1 MASALYKDWLTEEKL
16 EVLKGW
22 ARNGLTNEEMAEN
35 IGISRQTFQKWLKK
49 YSEMAEAV
57 KLSKEEADLRVENA
71 TFKRALG
78 YTAKIQKFIKVKKV
92 EYKDGKRIS
101 ETEELVPIEEEVH
114 VPADVKAQIFWLQ
127 HRKTEAWG
135 KAAEEVENPDG
146 ENPVV
151 EIPGVVEEVSLPDKE
166 AHGNE

>member
-1 MASALYKDWLTEEKL
+1 MISIAGTLYKQWLEPEKL

-22 ARNGLTNEEMAEN
+22 ARNGLTNEEIAQN

-49 YSEMAEAV
+49 YVEIAEAI
-57 KLSKEEADLRVENA
+57 KQSKEEADLKVENA

-78 YTAKIQKFIKVKKV
+78 YTVKVQKHIKVKKV

-101 ETEELVPIEEEVH
+101 ESEEIVPVEEDVH

-127 HRKTEAWG
+127 HRKTENWG
-135 KAAEEVENPDG
+135 KAAEEIKIIDDER
-146 ENPVV
+146 PVV
-151 EIPGVVEEVSLPDKE
+151 EIPGVVEVSD
-166 AHGNE
+166 NE

>member
-1 MASALYKDWLTEEKL
+1 MAGTLYKEWLTEEKL

-22 ARNGLTNEEMAEN
+22 ARNGLTNEEIAEN

-49 YSEMAEAV
+49 YPKIAEAV
-57 KLSKEEADLRVENA
+57 RQSKEEADLRVENA
-71 TFKRALG
+71 TFRRALG

-92 EYKDGKRIS
+92 EYENGKRIA
-101 ETEELVPIEEEVH
+101 ETEELVPVEEEVH

-135 KAAEEVENPDG
+135 KAAEETGNPEG

-151 EIPGVVEEVSLPDKE
+151 EIPGVVEEVAEPE
-166 AHGNE
+166 NGVAENE